1 MTETETVPPQVDDKE
16 WSGFVREMRLARP
29 WIIAMAVID
38 IILGV
43 MYLPLGAGYIVI
55 GAMLLVAE
63 SRLKR
68 FLEGKANSLAAFAEQ
83 MKLYFLL
90 SVMLTLAMV
99 VFYFLLIFIYV
110 GLVILFV
117 VIFILLSASGKIPA

>member
-1 MTETETVPPQVDDKE
+1 
-16 WSGFVREMRLARP
+16 EMRLARP

-43 MYLPLGAGYIVI
+43 MYLPLGTGYIVI